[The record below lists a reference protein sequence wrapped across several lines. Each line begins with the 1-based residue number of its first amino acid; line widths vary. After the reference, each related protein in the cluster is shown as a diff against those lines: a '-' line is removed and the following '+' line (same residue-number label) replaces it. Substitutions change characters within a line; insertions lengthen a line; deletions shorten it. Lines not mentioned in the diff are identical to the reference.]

1 MKNKKIIII
10 LGFLII
16 LFLLVAIVWFVNNNN
31 KHQVDYQKIIDQE
44 EKFTPEFLN
53 DVEKRALDIDVNKK
67 IQVITRDQNG
77 EVAVYR
83 IINQEVDIVNPK
95 Q

>member
-16 LFLLVAIVWFVNNNN
+16 LFLLVGIVWFVNNNN
-31 KHQVDYQKIIDQE
+31 KHQADYQKIIDQE

-95 Q
+95 